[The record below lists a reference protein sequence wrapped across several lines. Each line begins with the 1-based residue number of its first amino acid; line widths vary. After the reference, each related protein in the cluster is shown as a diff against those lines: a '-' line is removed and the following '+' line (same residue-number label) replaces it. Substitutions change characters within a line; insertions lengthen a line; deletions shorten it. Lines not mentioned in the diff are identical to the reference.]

1 MNGKSTRA
9 DEHNSKAR
17 THNPP
22 SPSTEGRV
30 ETHRGNKR
38 RRGILRS
45 EKSKKALA
53 QIKSI
58 GVRAHN
64 H

>member
-1 MNGKSTRA
+1 M
-9 DEHNSKAR
+9 EKAR
-17 THNPP
+17 AQMNTTARREHITP
-22 SPSTEGRV
+22 SSSAEGRV

-38 RRGILRS
+38 RRGILRY

>member
-1 MNGKSTRA
+1 M
-9 DEHNSKAR
+9 EKAR
-17 THNPP
+17 AQMNATARHERITPF
-22 SPSTEGRV
+22 PSTEGRV

-38 RRGILRS
+38 RRGILRY